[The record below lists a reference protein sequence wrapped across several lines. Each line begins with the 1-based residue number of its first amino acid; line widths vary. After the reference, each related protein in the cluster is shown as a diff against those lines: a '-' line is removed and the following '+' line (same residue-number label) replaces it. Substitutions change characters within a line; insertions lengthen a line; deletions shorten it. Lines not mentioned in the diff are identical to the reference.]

1 MPDLP
6 KHLDYRLKKR
16 MGYHTLKTRSN
27 DLSLNEAIADYNARK
42 NNIQLKE
49 QVIELVTTSNIEIK
63 TLIDMLPPSIKPII
77 KVD

>member
-6 KHLDYRLKKR
+6 KNLDYRLKKR
-16 MGYHTLKTRSN
+16 MGYHNLKPRSN
-27 DLSLNEAIADYNARK
+27 YLSLDEAIADYNVRK

-49 QVIELVTTSNIEIK
+49 QVIELVKTSNMEIE